1 MFKVYLSEPLV
12 KDNLQNPVTLSQEK
26 EVNKE
31 ANYENV
37 ASDLTTAGSQDL
49 LMNKCLQSR
58 E

>member
-1 MFKVYLSEPLV
+1 M

-31 ANYENV
+31 VNYENV